1 MFFIRFQ
8 KMNKNRHAA
17 RTDRNEKQIVKDLRS
32 LGYTVETGVNDIF
45 VGGKG
50 ISFWYEIKDNRVLNK
65 NGKIKESEIKPS
77 QKMLRAT
84 WRGHYK
90 IVSSVEQIL
99 RDMQETFRK
108 FNL

>member
-1 MFFIRFQ
+1 
-8 KMNKNRHAA
+8 MNKNRHAA

-45 VGGKG
+45 VGRKG
-50 ISFWYEIKDNRVLNK
+50 ISFWYELKDDRALDK

-77 QKMLRAT
+77 QKILRDT
-84 WRGHYK
+84 WRGHYE
-90 IVSSVEQIL
+90 IVSSLNQIL
-99 RDMQETFRK
+99 QDMKKTFKK